1 LELIDELVPLSK
13 QLFVVGVV
21 PPVSSSLEQEEILG
35 TAEINSR
42 APILLFRNVVLFM
55 MLFLM
60 VLNKV
65 RSISIQ
71 IALQTVK

>member
-13 QLFVVGVV
+13 QLFAVGVV
-21 PPVSSSLEQEEILG
+21 PPVSSSSFEQEEILG

-42 APILLFRNVVLFM
+42 APILLCRNVVLFM

-71 IALQTVK
+71 IAL